1 MTPPAPMGAPTL
13 SKVDNRQTDR
23 QSNANEYTIH
33 CCAQKLNLYISV
45 VQIRHVVVKLRLSD
59 DTIKLTN

>member
-1 MTPPAPMGAPTL
+1 MTPPAPMGAPPL
-13 SKVDNRQTDR
+13 SKVDNR